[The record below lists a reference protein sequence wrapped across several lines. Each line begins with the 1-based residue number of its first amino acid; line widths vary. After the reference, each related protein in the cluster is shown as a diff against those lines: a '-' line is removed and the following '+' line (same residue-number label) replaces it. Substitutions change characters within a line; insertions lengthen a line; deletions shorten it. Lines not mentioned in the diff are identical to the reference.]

1 MEDTPLQ
8 TILAPKDIITESFE
22 IKQDKD
28 NYKLNINVFN
38 QDIALNLLEEKDLM
52 KEYEK
57 ILSLNELKQMHT
69 IFLGLNS
76 CKDFVDYIKALI
88 ENNKLSIKKNSE
100 NKITIELTVE
110 YLFKQN
116 IIKIDLNKKKINFE
130 LIAPQSPIPNPQSPI
145 PNPQSPIPN

>member
-1 MEDTPLQ
+1 MDEAPLPTMFTPKE
-8 TILAPKDIITESFE
+8 AITESFE

-38 QDIALNLLEEKDLM
+38 IDIVLNLFDEKDLM
-52 KEYEK
+52 KEFEK
-57 ILSLNELKQMHT
+57 KLTLNELKEMHK
-69 IFLGLNS
+69 IFLVLNS

-88 ENNKLSIKKNSE
+88 DNKKLSIIKNSE

-116 IIKIDLNKKKINFE
+116 IIKIDLNPKKIN
-130 LIAPQSPIPNPQSPI
+130 
-145 PNPQSPIPN
+145 

>member
-8 TILAPKDIITESFE
+8 TILAPKDIINESFE

-38 QDIALNLLEEKDLM
+38 QDIVLNLFEEKDLM

-76 CKDFVDYIKALI
+76 CKDFVDYMKALI
-88 ENNKLSIKKNSE
+88 ENNKLLIKKIQ
-100 NKITIELTVE
+100 KI
-110 YLFKQN
+110 KSQ
-116 IIKIDLNKKKINFE
+116 LN
-130 LIAPQSPIPNPQSPI
+130 
-145 PNPQSPIPN
+145 